1 MGFEEAFQAADL
13 AVRSIRVEGLRDI
26 ERVVLEGSWNRQT
39 YQQIALDA
47 GYTEG
52 YLSRDV
58 GPALWLLLSK
68 ALGMQVKKT
77 NFRTAIERWSKEN
90 PLPNAAVAPVVST
103 EDIDTPAPIREQDGP
118 QIDITDFRGRREELA
133 DLSKWIASDRGR
145 LLCLFGMPG
154 VGKTWLS
161 VKLMHCVQDDF
172 QYVIYRDLGHR
183 PEPVDLILDLLER
196 LQVAVSS
203 DADLPE
209 CLEILAQVLAQKNSL
224 IVLDGTEA
232 FCRPGAFAGT
242 YEAPFEDYAQVLETL
257 TTYDHQSCVLWVGR
271 SLPRS
276 SAHFAGSSC
285 RLHPVT
291 GLTPEELAELTFWP
305 ADLYAS
311 DDDWQHLRDRYG
323 GVLSLIQ
330 GVVPRLVPFGN
341 NLAACLATLQQDNQ
355 LIYDYLEE
363 WLAPLS
369 QTEWSILTW
378 LTISRR
384 PLSLRQLSEFLGIS
398 MPLAAIESLCEH
410 GICRSV
416 VVEGEPHWETV
427 LSDLVGP
434 YVCDRLLEP
443 FQARGEPRWMQAL
456 HRYPLLQA
464 EAPESVRQWQRQT
477 LLEVI
482 AKLIAE
488 KLPHRA
494 DQQAFLQRAFQV
506 SRQRSLD
513 NAPNGYSAGNLI
525 NLAQQWQLS
534 LVALDCQRLVLQD
547 ADLQADCFQG
557 VAFTE
562 SDLSQTV
569 LARPLGQS
577 PVIAISPN
585 QQQVAIGDQDGRLLL
600 WNLRDGRLQRAMLSV
615 PEAVEVIA
623 FSTEGSTLAEG
634 RQDGRV
640 RLWNLQSDY
649 VPESFVATADS
660 PVKALAFS
668 PDGHLLAGG
677 DEAGY
682 LHIWRLASGE
692 QIYRIAAHEAPITA
706 IAFEPGSQR
715 LLTCGQ
721 DCAAVEWE
729 VATGASQHRFQGRL
743 TNWLGTVAYLPA
755 LTGSG
760 LQAVVVGRD
769 EGQIVIWDIPSARPL
784 RVLTEIG
791 DMVMALALSPNGR
804 HLAVSEV
811 SNTLSMWNVAE
822 RSRLYQFPDSQAPI
836 AALVFSP
843 DGKELMTGCDYV
855 VQRWHVSSGE
865 CLRSWRSD
873 RHPAID
879 IALAP
884 YPLELLSTHDD
895 QTLRC
900 WRPAEGSDRWLPYK
914 RLRIPTDTLMSAVI
928 ASPLGQY
935 QAIGTEAGTVHIWQ
949 ASQQQWLMV
958 PIYLPSSIT
967 ALTFSPDETVLAVGD
982 ATGTVALWHLGDS
995 RFCWQQTQA
1004 HADKITALTLAADGR
1019 LFSGSRDRTI
1029 QAWDSEGNC
1038 VATLTEHRRRVHTLC
1053 LSADS
1058 NILYSGSY
1066 DFTVCCWD
1074 LSTYICKHTWQRSDD
1089 SGDRLIHCV
1098 VQDEQSRVLAVV
1110 SDTESLEVWDL
1121 DTDTCCYRLP
1131 PHHESIWHVS
1141 TSPEGTWLVSASHA
1155 GEINV
1160 WTLASGELRGQLRVD
1175 RPYEAMQ
1182 IAGCTGLTDSERL
1195 MLRSL
1200 GATEY

>member
-39 YQQIALDA
+39 YQKIALEA

-58 GPALWLLLSK
+58 GPALWMLLSK

-77 NFRTAIERWSKEN
+77 NFRTAIERWSKQN
-90 PLPNAAVAPVVST
+90 PDLATVPPPPTLVEHEAGAVTPV
-103 EDIDTPAPIREQDGP
+103 EQDSP
-118 QIDITDFRGRREELA
+118 QIDITDFRGRQDELA
-133 DLSKWIASDRGR
+133 DLSEWITSDRGR

-154 VGKTWLS
+154 VGKTWLA
-161 VKLMHCVQDDF
+161 VKLMQSVQDNF
-172 QYVIYRDLGHR
+172 QNVIYHDLEYR
-183 PEPVDLILDLLER
+183 PEPLDLLLDLLER
-196 LQVAVSS
+196 LQVAVSPEAS
-203 DADLPE
+203 LPE
-209 CLEILAQVLAQKNSL
+209 CLEILAQTLAQKNSL

-232 FCRPGAFAGT
+232 FSRFGAFAGT

-257 TTYDHQSCVLWVGR
+257 TTYDHQSCILWVGR

-276 SAHFAGSSC
+276 SAPVAGSSC
-285 RLHPVT
+285 RLHQVN
-291 GLTPEELAELTFWP
+291 GLPPAELAQLPFWP
-305 ADLYAS
+305 ADLFANEE
-311 DDDWQHLRDRYG
+311 DWQYLRDRYG
-323 GVLSLIQ
+323 GVLSLMQ
-330 GVVPRLVPFGN
+330 GIVPRLVPFGN
-341 NLAACLATLQQDNQ
+341 NLAACLATLQHDNQ
-355 LIYDYLEE
+355 LTYLYLEE

-369 QTEWSILTW
+369 ETEWSILTW
-378 LTISRR
+378 LTISCR
-384 PLSLRQLSEFLGIS
+384 PLSLNQLSEFLGIS

-416 VVEGEPHWETV
+416 VLEGEPHWGLV
-427 LSDLVGP
+427 LADLVRP
-434 YVCDRLLEP
+434 YICERLLEP
-443 FQARGEPRWMQAL
+443 FQSRGEPRWMQAL
-456 HRYPLLQA
+456 HRYPLIQA
-464 EAPESVRQWQRQT
+464 DASETVRQWQRHT
-477 LLEVI
+477 LLEAI
-482 AKLIAE
+482 AQLLVE
-488 KLPHRA
+488 KLPHRS

-506 SRQRSLD
+506 SRHRTLD
-513 NAPNGYSAGNLI
+513 NAPKGYSAGNLI
-525 NLAQQWQLS
+525 NLAQQWQIS
-534 LVALDCQRLVLQD
+534 LVGLDCRQLVLQS

-562 SDLSQTV
+562 SDFSQTV
-569 LARPLGQS
+569 LACPLGQS
-577 PVIAISPN
+577 PVLAISPDQN
-585 QQQVAIGDQDGRLLL
+585 QVAIGDQDGRLLL
-600 WNLRDGRLQRAMLSV
+600 WNLRDGRLQRAMLTVS
-615 PEAVEVIA
+615 EAIEVIA
-623 FSTEGSTLAEG
+623 FGEAGRTLAEG

-640 RLWNLQSDY
+640 RLWDLQSDY
-649 VPESFVATADS
+649 MPESFAATADS

-668 PDGHLLAGG
+668 PDKQLLAGG

-682 LHIWRLASGE
+682 LYIWRLASGE
-692 QIYRIAAHEAPITA
+692 QIHRIAAHEGAVTA

-729 VATGASQHRFQGRL
+729 VATGNPQHQFQGRL

-755 LTGSG
+755 LTSPG

-769 EGQIVIWDIPSARPL
+769 EGQVIIWDIPSARPL

-804 HLAVSEV
+804 YLAISEV
-811 SNTLSMWNVAE
+811 SNTLSMWDISE
-822 RSRLYQFPDSQAPI
+822 RSCLYQFPDSQAPT

-884 YPLELLSTHDD
+884 QPLELLSIHDD

-900 WRPAEGSDRWLPYK
+900 WRPDEGSDRWLPGN
-914 RLRIPTDTLMSAVI
+914 RLQVPNETPISTIA

-935 QAIGTEAGTVHIWQ
+935 RAIGTESGTVHIWQ
-949 ASQQQWLMV
+949 ANPKQWLEASM
-958 PIYLPSSIT
+958 YLPGNIT
-967 ALTFSPDETVLAVGD
+967 ALAFSADETLLAIGD
-982 ATGTVALWHLGDS
+982 AMGTVALWHMTDS
-995 RFCWQQTQA
+995 RFCWQHHQA
-1004 HADKITALTLAADGR
+1004 HDDKITVLTLAPDGR
-1019 LFSGSRDRTI
+1019 MFSGSSDRTI
-1029 QAWDSEGNC
+1029 QCWGREGTPT
-1038 VATLTEHRRRVHTLC
+1038 ATLTEHRRRVHTLC
-1053 LSADS
+1053 LSADGKK
-1058 NILYSGSY
+1058 LYSGSY

-1074 LSTYICKHTWQRSDD
+1074 LTTHTCIYTWQQS
-1089 SGDRLIHCV
+1089 DRLIHCI
-1098 VQDEQSRVLAVV
+1098 VQDSQNRILAIV
-1110 SDTESLEVWDL
+1110 SDTQSLEVWEL
-1121 DTDTCCYRLP
+1121 DTNTCHLSLP
-1131 PHHESIWHVS
+1131 PHDESIWHVGI
-1141 TSPEGTWLVSASHA
+1141 SPDGNWLVSASHT

-1160 WTLASGELRGQLRVD
+1160 WALTSGELQGQLRVD

-1182 IAGCTGLTDSERL
+1182 IGGCTGLTDSERL

-1200 GATEY
+1200 GATDY